1 MRRSAFVLVGAAVTA
16 VLLGMSWGWTPAS
29 AEAGP
34 QSEMAIV
41 VMDSSAA
48 SQMEDAIPLTLSFI
62 GLAATLQRGN
72 DIVFVD
78 TERPGEPVGPFRVLD
93 VDFSSRQREIAA
105 RMREDGAIMPQS
117 IPEALDEARSILD
130 RYGAPAG
137 STIYLASGGRSATDR
152 GYDALSYT
160 VAPLLDRIAERG
172 WTIHGLQLR
181 TDDQGVE
188 QFLSGVSRPTGG
200 MVFSLAS
207 GSDLKPLA
215 DYLSS
220 RAGAEDLTEIGAR
233 TLAESETFSASLNIS
248 PGTEESTLF
257 FFNGG
262 RSGSFRLTNP
272 DGVDVSSGGPA
283 ASIVIETENLVIWR
297 LMNPQPGQWRVD
309 ASGIDGGVSVWGQS
323 SSRYELVLRTLSP
336 MPVGEPSSV
345 MAYATDGGRTV
356 ALEGTRMFAEIT
368 GPDSSVSGYE
378 LLDDGTHGDLEAG
391 DGYYTFTLPAIE
403 SAGSYDVKLDLSW
416 TDSGHKITSDSAFDA
431 LVFPSFHFDAV
442 SVSGLEVGEATRV
455 GMVSVHVNGGP
466 YAVDP
471 GEITAVIVSPTG
483 ERGKLDLV
491 PRRLYGN
498 GPAWQYDALFTP
510 EEGGVHTIQFVL
522 QVEYGGRTYTDT
534 SSLMLIA
541 NEAPLV
547 PAAPV
552 AVEPAEAPSIPEPVN
567 APAVPAVSGIPVSA
581 DPQPQFPWVAA
592 SIGALAVVIAG
603 VVVAFFMTRPSP
615 FGYLYTD
622 EDDEV
627 VDFSNLQ
634 RRPLLQFFY
643 KSLIRGSELNVPGL
657 EGLVFQF
664 MRDRVNVKSFDES
677 PSVRVN
683 NQPLLDSATIN
694 DKAWIGAEGRLYT
707 FLSVPK
713 PATGLAEGD

>member
-29 AEAGP
+29 ADAGP

-48 SQMEDAIPLTLSFI
+48 SQMDDAIPLTLSFI

-78 TERPGEPVGPFRVLD
+78 TERPGEPVGPFRVSD
-93 VDFSSRQREIAA
+93 VDFSSRQSEIAA

-262 RSGSFRLTNP
+262 RSGYFRLTDPN
-272 DGVDVSSGGPA
+272 GVVVSSGGPA

-391 DGYYTFTLPAIE
+391 DGYYTFTLPAVE
-403 SAGSYDVKLDLSW
+403 AAGSYDVKLDLSW

-455 GMVSVHVNGGP
+455 GMVSVHVDGGP

-541 NEAPLV
+541 NGAPLV

-552 AVEPAEAPSIPEPVN
+552 AVEPAEAPSIPEPVD

-664 MRDRVNVKSFDES
+664 MRDRVNVKSFDER